1 MTNKYVVL
9 TDMSSNHAPISR
21 TQQVWHFETY
31 EDADRFIRS
40 MKLPTQ
46 WKIYV
51 QTTYN
56 TSGE

>member
-1 MTNKYVVL
+1 MGNKYVVL
-9 TDMSSNHAPISR
+9 TDSSRHDPVCR
-21 TQQVWHFETY
+21 TQAVWHFDTY

-46 WKIYV
+46 WRIYAA
-51 QTTYN
+51 TTYN